1 MSNNTIQPVYSDKTI
16 DIAALLNDGYIIVC
30 DTNVYLGLYRFSPD
44 YANFALECL
53 NAVKDFIRLPYTVK
67 IEYERH
73 YQSMFRKRQ
82 DAVENAATDLIDLA
96 KLQKNKLLGSF
107 STLVMKQF
115 PDVEEI
121 QQEIEDKYEEIAK
134 LLSDYFEDRSVLGLL
149 QGSWDRDIVKEL
161 MDEICDKGQIM
172 ADFTRD
178 EIYRICDEG
187 EKRYKNCMPPGF
199 KDSSR
204 KDGIRKYS
212 DLILWK
218 EVIKYAHDEQK
229 NVIFVTDDVKV
240 DWWKAGN
247 GTYEFLPELVNEFQR
262 KSRLRE
268 SENNGIAGDALQ
280 IVPFVSTDFYEAV
293 SGSLHV
299 VKSDAVD
306 QALQITEESY
316 IEAIADKAIDAA
328 YAELQYSGTDYID
341 ASILTD
347 IGSEGIEEWEI
358 ESYDFLKYEMLG
370 RADDIIEYDLT
381 YEVELRGYSHDY
393 WGRDDDTR
401 EIVVSPPFAH
411 SVKGLLVVRVAR
423 TVDIFMDFE
432 YSDEFDSVEIV
443 DADFEE
449 TYFRSWYDGE

>member
-1 MSNNTIQPVYSDKTI
+1 
-16 DIAALLNDGYIIVC
+16 
-30 DTNVYLGLYRFSPD
+30 
-44 YANFALECL
+44 
-53 NAVKDFIRLPYTVK
+53 
-67 IEYERH
+67 
-73 YQSMFRKRQ
+73 
-82 DAVENAATDLIDLA
+82 
-96 KLQKNKLLGSF
+96 
-107 STLVMKQF
+107 
-115 PDVEEI
+115 
-121 QQEIEDKYEEIAK
+121 
-134 LLSDYFEDRSVLGLL
+134 
-149 QGSWDRDIVKEL
+149 
-161 MDEICDKGQIM
+161 M
-172 ADFTRD
+172 A
-178 EIYRICDEG
+178 
-187 EKRYKNCMPPGF
+187 
-199 KDSSR
+199 S
-204 KDGIRKYS
+204 
-212 DLILWK
+212 
-218 EVIKYAHDEQK
+218 
-229 NVIFVTDDVKV
+229 
-240 DWWKAGN
+240 
-247 GTYEFLPELVNEFQR
+247 
-262 KSRLRE
+262 
-268 SENNGIAGDALQ
+268 

-347 IGSEGIEEWEI
+347 IGSEGMEEWEI

-381 YEVELRGYSHDY
+381 YEVELSGYSHDY

-411 SVKGLLVVRVAR
+411 SVKGLLVVRVTR